1 MDGNSQVPEGGLDA
15 EARAGLDGQAPGSTV
30 AAEEMMKRLLLAC
43 CLFLAVHPA
52 FAEELGGDFDAIKA
66 AAQREGELDMVWSES
81 SLGDAQAAAR
91 HEAAFNKL
99 FGTKIPVHFT
109 PGPEFAREGN
119 QLYTE
124 MKAGQPASSDIYI
137 AAAAQVAPLVG
148 RDLFLPVPWP
158 SLGASLAPGRIRPEF
173 SEKDGRVLRIATA
186 VSVVAYN
193 TQLIPNP
200 PASLAD
206 LVKPEYQGK
215 LATTPYAAGYDMLAA
230 NDIWGPEKALA
241 FVTALSRNV
250 AGLIR
255 CGEME
260 RLASGEFGAL
270 VMDCTSQGAMI
281 WKERGAPVDSFIPTE
296 ATQRRYTYFTI
307 PRNTRHPNAAAL
319 FGLYLLSEPGQF
331 TFWDTMRMDL
341 DALPGSHM
349 AQFIAPYEA
358 KGVKFREVTVDWM
371 ASHPEIDQARGQMS
385 KILATSR

>member
-1 MDGNSQVPEGGLDA
+1 
-15 EARAGLDGQAPGSTV
+15 
-30 AAEEMMKRLLLAC
+30 MKRLMLAC
-43 CLFLAVHPA
+43 CVILGVHPA
-52 FAEELGGDFDAIKA
+52 LAEPLGGSFDAIKA
-66 AAQREGELDMVWSES
+66 AAQREGELDLVWSES
-81 SLGDAQAAAR
+81 SLGDAQAASQ

-99 FGTKIPVHFT
+99 FGTNIPVHFT
-109 PGPEFAREGN
+109 PGPEYARQGN

-124 MKAGQPASSDIYI
+124 KQAGQPASSDIYI

-148 RDLFLPVPWP
+148 RDLFLPVAW
-158 SLGASLAPGRIRPEF
+158 SSLAPDRIKPEF
-173 SEKDGRVLRIATA
+173 AEKDGRVLRIATA

-215 LATTPYAAGYDMLAA
+215 LATTPYAAGYDILAA
-230 NDIWGPEKALA
+230 RDIWGPDKALQ

-250 AGLIR
+250 AGLSR

-307 PRNTRHPNAAAL
+307 PRNARHPNAAAL
-319 FGLYLLSEPGQF
+319 FGLYLDSAPGQAV
-331 TFWDTMRMDL
+331 FWDTMRLDL

-349 AQFIAPYEA
+349 AQFM
-358 KGVKFREVTVDWM
+358 VD
-371 ASHPEIDQARGQMS
+371 G
-385 KILATSR
+385 KLV